1 MPLLSLAPLRV
12 KPAREKR
19 GERAC
24 SHMGHPRPAWAGPSR
39 HRIGLRITLR
49 RPFDICLGQRM
60 V

>member
-19 GERAC
+19 GESAC
-24 SHMGHPRPAWAGPSR
+24 SRMGQARPVWAGPTR

-49 RPFDICLGQRM
+49 CPFSICLGQRM